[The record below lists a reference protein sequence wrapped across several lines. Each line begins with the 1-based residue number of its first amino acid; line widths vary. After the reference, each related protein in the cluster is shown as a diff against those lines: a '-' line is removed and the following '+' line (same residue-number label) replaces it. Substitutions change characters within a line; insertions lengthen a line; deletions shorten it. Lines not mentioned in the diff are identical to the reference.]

1 MPKTESIQKLCQAIQ
16 DNPDWG
22 EPCADCPTDC
32 ADISCLQ
39 ETVEALQ
46 KDRDAYNAL
55 LQVASQVVDAW
66 RMGLDLDALLKTLQK
81 ECGIFPFGC

>member
-22 EPCADCPTDC
+22 EPCKDCPTDC
-32 ADISCLQ
+32 TDLPCLQ
-39 ETVEALQ
+39 ETIEALQ

-55 LQVASQVVDAW
+55 LQVASGVVDCW
-66 RMGLDLDALLKTLQK
+66 RLVGDGIALDRSVRVLAK
-81 ECGIFPFGC
+81 ECGIEF